1 MKVIPLSTDSV
12 FSQVTS
18 LGGQDFIMTF
28 EWNARESAWYL
39 DVADQ
44 DDIPI
49 FTAVKVVVN
58 WPLAARC
65 VDPRRPRGVLIA
77 IDSTGAGLD
86 PLQDDLGKRVELF
99 FIDDVADL
107 A

>member
-44 DDIPI
+44 DDVPI

-58 WPLAARC
+58 WPLASRC

-99 FIDDVADL
+99 FIDDLADL